1 MKRKIAVA
9 MSGGVDSSVAAAL
22 LKDAGEEVIGVT
34 MRLWGEDADSG
45 PAIESAKEVCALLG
59 ITHKI
64 LDLREI
70 FRKEIIDCFLDSYCR
85 GLTPN
90 PCVMCNRAIKFGALM
105 KPVDLLR
112 AERLATGHYARV
124 ALDRSS
130 GRYHLRTGRDSGKDQ
145 SYFLYRLNQYQLA
158 HAVFP
163 LGDMFKSEVIET
175 ARRMGLPSA
184 DREESQ
190 EICFIPDNDYRGLV
204 EAERPQAVKDGD
216 FVDTAGNVVGRHR
229 GIAFYTEGQRR
240 GLNYSSVKPVDRPG
254 GRSYVVN
261 RDPQTNRITLG
272 SRDDL
277 LKGEC
282 MAAEINWI
290 FSSGINGPMP
300 CEVRLRYRS
309 SPAKCTLLP
318 GGSSRGGQT
327 GDSVHIVFDEPT
339 TGVVPGQSAVFYHG
353 DTVLGGG
360 IIQKL

>member
-1 MKRKIAVA
+1 

-22 LKDAGEEVIGVT
+22 LKDAGEDVIGVT
-34 MRLWGEDADSG
+34 MRLWGDDADSG

-59 ITHKI
+59 VKHKV

-70 FRKEIIDCFLDSYCR
+70 FRKEIIDYFLDSYCL

-90 PCVMCNRAIKFGALM
+90 PCVMCNKAIKFGALM
-105 KPVDLLR
+105 KLGDLLR
-112 AERLATGHYARV
+112 AERLATGHYAR
-124 ALDRSS
+124 AGLDGAS
-130 GRYHLRTGRDSGKDQ
+130 GRYRLRAGMDSGKDQ

-163 LGDMFKSEVIET
+163 LGEMVKSEVIET
-175 ARRMGLPSA
+175 ARRMGLPPA

-190 EICFIPDNDYRGLV
+190 EICFVPDNDYRGLV
-204 EAERPQAVKDGD
+204 EAERPEALKEGD
-216 FVDTAGNVVGRHR
+216 FVDAEGNVIGRHR

-254 GRSYVVN
+254 GRSYVIN
-261 RDPQTNRITLG
+261 RDLETNRITLG
-272 SRDDL
+272 NRDDL
-277 LKGEC
+277 LRGEC
-282 MAAEINWI
+282 LAGDVNWI

-309 SPAKCTLLP
+309 RPAKCTLLP
-318 GGSSRGGQT
+318 EPTDRQPGGSSCIGQT
-327 GDSVHIVFDEPT
+327 TDGVRVIFDEPT
-339 TGVVPGQSAVFYHG
+339 AGVVPGQSAVFYHG

-360 IIQKL
+360 IIQKS